1 MQSGNG
7 LARGRISVPAGS
19 SPSLGVGGPAIH
31 APAIH
36 APAIHA
42 LAIHGQ
48 AIDQERLG
56 GRGRPVTA
64 QQVGEK
70 LAPSRHQAAKQG
82 LTQGAIGPAGI
93 ADYP

>member
-1 MQSGNG
+1 MPSENG

-36 APAIHA
+36 A

-56 GRGRPVTA
+56 ARGRPVTA

>member
-1 MQSGNG
+1 MPSGNG

-19 SPSLGVGGPAIH
+19 SPSLGVGG
-31 APAIH
+31 
-36 APAIHA
+36 PAIHA